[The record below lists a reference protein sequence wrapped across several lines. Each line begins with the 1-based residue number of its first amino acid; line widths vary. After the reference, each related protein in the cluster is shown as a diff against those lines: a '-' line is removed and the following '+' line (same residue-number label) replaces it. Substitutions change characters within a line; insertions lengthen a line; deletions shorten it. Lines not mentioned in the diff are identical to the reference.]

1 MDDSSLRS
9 LLFLIGFIVLF
20 PIGIGIWLL
29 AKGARAWFLPAGLG
43 IWMYW
48 RVTRKA

>member
-1 MDDSSLRS
+1 VTPGSKNKYNT
-9 LLFLIGFIVLF
+9 GFIVLF
-20 PIGIGIWLL
+20 PIGIGVWLL

-48 RVTRKA
+48 RVTRKG